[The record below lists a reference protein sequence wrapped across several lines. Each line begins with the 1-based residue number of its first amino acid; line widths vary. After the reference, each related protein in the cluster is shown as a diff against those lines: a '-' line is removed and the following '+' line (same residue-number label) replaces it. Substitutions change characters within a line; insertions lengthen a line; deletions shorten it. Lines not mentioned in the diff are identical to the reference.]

1 MSSYIEFEYFATQ
14 SRGARMAI
22 DEKLFARFRRFLL
35 ISNIAIVALIT
46 VVWIILAFRTL
57 VNSYESF
64 LDIALIGLAI
74 TIPGWVFLILY
85 GFGCYDTNDWRRT
98 VSALLA
104 TLQIVVFVIF
114 LVIYFIKYF
123 V

>member
-1 MSSYIEFEYFATQ
+1 M
-14 SRGARMAI
+14 
-22 DEKLFARFRRFLL
+22 
-35 ISNIAIVALIT
+35 IT
-46 VVWIILAFRTL
+46 VVRIILAFRTL

-104 TLQIVVFVIF
+104 TLQIVVFAIF